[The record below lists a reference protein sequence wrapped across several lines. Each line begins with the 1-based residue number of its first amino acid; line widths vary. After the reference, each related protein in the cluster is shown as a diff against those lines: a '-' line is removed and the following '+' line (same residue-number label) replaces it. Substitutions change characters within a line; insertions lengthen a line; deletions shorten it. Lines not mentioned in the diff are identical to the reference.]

1 MIGARTGDDRVRRL
15 LDEMHLN
22 YKIDGN
28 GNFVV
33 PFMVGEA
40 RSQIVYIDSES
51 RYVDGLEVRHVWS
64 LGLRSDAALNADLA
78 NALLVYNAN
87 VHLGAWQLVRHN
99 KSGECTAIFVVPIA
113 ADTTTKALRSVMNA
127 VGLAADDVE
136 GKLSNEDTF

>member
-1 MIGARTGDDRVRRL
+1 MEL
-15 LDEMHLN
+15 KYE
-22 YKIDGN
+22 IDGS

-33 PFMVGEA
+33 PFMVDED

-51 RYVDGLEVRHVWS
+51 RYVDDLEVRHVWS
-64 LGLRSDAALNADLA
+64 LGLRSDAALNADVA

-136 GKLSNEDTF
+136 GKLSDQDTF